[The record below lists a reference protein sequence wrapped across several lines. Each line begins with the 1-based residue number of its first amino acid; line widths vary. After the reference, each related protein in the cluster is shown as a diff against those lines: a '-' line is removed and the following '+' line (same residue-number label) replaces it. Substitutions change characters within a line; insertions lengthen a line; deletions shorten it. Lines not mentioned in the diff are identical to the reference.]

1 MTTEAVR
8 RDDSGFSL
16 LEVIVAMGI
25 FSALM
30 VLVTAVFVSGIG
42 TIADVT
48 ANATIQQEQQNAME
62 SMTKLLR
69 YTDNPTETSIPPAAI
84 EVATAGAMTFY
95 TYSGTGAI
103 DRVPY
108 KSALSTTSSGVQS
121 QVWSPTIVNGTPTY
135 PTEPFTRILVRSTP
149 QHTSMMSFRYWSTS
163 EGVDTELAPVTGQS
177 LTAAQAKSVSK
188 VEVTVS
194 DSATNQSLSQT
205 VLLVNPR

>member
-1 MTTEAVR
+1 MTTADDR

-16 LEVIVAMGI
+16 LELIVAIGV

-30 VLVTAVFVSGIG
+30 VLVTGVFVSGLG
-42 TIADVT
+42 TIVQVT
-48 ANATIQQEQQNAME
+48 ANSTVQQEQQNAME

-69 YTDNPTETSIPPAAI
+69 YIDNPAETAIPPAAI
-84 EVATAGAMTFY
+84 EVATAVAMTFY

-108 KSALSTTSSGVQS
+108 KSVLSTTSSGVQS
-121 QVWSPTIVNGTPTY
+121 QVWSPTIVNGGPTY
-135 PTEPFTRILVRSTP
+135 PTAPFTRILVRSTP
-149 QHTSMMSFRYWSTS
+149 QHIARMAFRYWSTS
-163 EGVDTELAPVTGQS
+163 AGVDTELVPAAGQS
-177 LTAAQAKSVSK
+177 LTAAQATSVSK

-194 DSATNQSLSQT
+194 DSASNQSLSQT

>member
-1 MTTEAVR
+1 MTATDTR

-16 LEVIVAMGI
+16 LELIVAMGV

-30 VLVTAVFVSGIG
+30 VLVTAVFVSGLG

-48 ANATIQQEQQNAME
+48 ANANVQQEQQNAME

-69 YTDNPTETSIPPAAI
+69 YTDNPVETSIPPAAI
-84 EVATAGAMTFY
+84 EVASAAAMTFY

-108 KSALSTTSSGVQS
+108 KSVLSTTSNGVQS
-121 QVWSPTIVNGTPTY
+121 QVWSPTIVAGTPTY
-135 PTEPFTRILVRSTP
+135 STTPFTRILVRSTP
-149 QHTSMMSFRYWSTS
+149 QHTARMAFRYWSTS
-163 EGVDTELAPVTGQS
+163 KGVDTELVPVAGQS
-177 LTAAQAKSVSK
+177 LTAAQATSVSK

-194 DSATNQSLSQT
+194 DSASNQSLSQT